1 MQINKKHLCSCV
13 LLFIIINFPSDDF
26 YSLTLIV
33 SSIARFFCCRFQSAT
48 CEFAL
53 GGSFKDLKSL
63 ESSNTKK
70 TRIRAYSLSAHIFSM
85 QRS

>member
-33 SSIARFFCCRFQSAT
+33 SSIARFFAAAFRARLVS
-48 CEFAL
+48 
-53 GGSFKDLKSL
+53 SRL
-63 ESSNTKK
+63 EEVSRILRVWSP
-70 TRIRAYSLSAHIFSM
+70 RIRKKREFVLIA
-85 QRS
+85 